1 MCRHCHLH
9 SFVLF
14 SQLPPPPLRVRRRR
28 KHLSSFMSLNMCD
41 DLDELLEET
50 FVMST
55 LFEESEF
62 DGIISEDGE

>member
-1 MCRHCHLH
+1 MY
-9 SFVLF
+9 
-14 SQLPPPPLRVRRRR
+14 
-28 KHLSSFMSLNMCD
+28 D